1 VGVGEYEAQIEARG
15 QSGSETIEALEKRV
29 KVRINAETNIK
40 ANLLLVGGLVSLIV
54 VIMVFGV
61 KLSRR

>member
-1 VGVGEYEAQIEARG
+1 M
-15 QSGSETIEALEKRV
+15 